1 MVMKKQPTVIG
12 PQSNLGGEAEMKVK
26 DAMRTPVITVQGNTT
41 IDEVAKSMADHSVG
55 SVVVIDKENNPIGI
69 ITERDIVRRVVRKN
83 RLPREMK
90 SKNVMSHPLAIVS
103 PDVSLNDATKNMNK
117 LGIRRLI
124 VMESGKLTGMLS
136 SKEVL
141 AVTPSLIELLRERA
155 KVGLVIPH
163 GNGVPLA
170 GYCEGCGQWFDVLI
184 EGEDGKFLCEDCTAE
199 MKKEE

>member
-1 MVMKKQPTVIG
+1 MKKQPTVIG

-26 DAMRTPVITVQGNTT
+26 DAMRMPVITVQGNTT

-55 SVVVIDKENNPIGI
+55 SVVVMDKENNPIGI
-69 ITERDIVRRVVRKN
+69 ITERDLVRRVVRKN
-83 RLPREMK
+83 RLPRGMK

-124 VMESGKLTGMLS
+124 VMESGKLAGMLS

-141 AVTPSLIELLRERA
+141 AVCPVLIDRAKERA
-155 KVGLVIPH
+155 EVGLIIPH
-163 GNGVPLA
+163 GNRVPLA
-170 GYCEGCGQWFDVLI
+170 GYCEGCGQWSDVLI

-199 MKKEE
+199 MEKEE